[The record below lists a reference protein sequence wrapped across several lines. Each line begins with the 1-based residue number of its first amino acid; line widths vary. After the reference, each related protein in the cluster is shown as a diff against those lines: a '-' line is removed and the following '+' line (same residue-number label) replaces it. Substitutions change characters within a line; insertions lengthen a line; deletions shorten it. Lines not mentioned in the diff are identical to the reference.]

1 MTDSRF
7 KDKYKSESIRL
18 KDYNYSNNGWYF
30 VTICTYQK
38 LCFLGEAIGNQIQLT
53 AIGKIA
59 EEFWLNIPS
68 HFKYTYLDA
77 YVIMPNH
84 IHGII
89 IIDHPECRDAAECRD
104 VACNVSTKTTT
115 APTPTNQRKT
125 ADDNYGISQAMSEIS
140 PKAGSLSVIMRSY
153 KSAVSRWCHIN
164 GYESFAWQPRFY
176 DHVIRN
182 SSALD
187 RIRKY
192 IINNPAKWENECKN
206 PENLWM

>member
-1 MTDSRF
+1 MRDSRF

-18 KDYNYSNNGWYF
+18 KHYNYSTNGWYF

-38 LCFLGEAIGNQIQLT
+38 LCFLGDAIANQIQLT

-59 EEFWLNIPS
+59 EEFWLNIPI

-89 IIDHPECRDAAECRD
+89 IIARPKCRN
-104 VACNVSTKTTT
+104 VACNVSTTTT
-115 APTPTNQRKT
+115 PLTNERKT
-125 ADDNYGISQAMSEIS
+125 ADDNHNISQAMSEIS

-153 KSAVSRWCHIN
+153 KSAVNRWCHIN

-182 SSALD
+182 SIALE